1 MSPIEFENY
10 YAAYTGA
17 VGRIILDFMIDPIF
31 DIFSEGER
39 VDKRFDEYIFFRRF
53 IQLDPNK
60 FTQAEA
66 DFYKL
71 KKQSSEIS
79 NVIKAYQKDE
89 KFVLLKEFVEDP
101 EIQELLSISP
111 VLENLGRKAQEVNKL
126 RNKIISS
133 KTLSG
138 KEKLFKRD
146 QLEKQM
152 SIYFDQIMQ
161 SINEQ
166 DLKINDPFLPKIK
179 PLTGFF
185 DMLTGQKLED

>member
-1 MSPIEFENY
+1 MRNSLPDYGQYYPWGSKSITAAVESSPLWLKKSGLLMSPIEFENY

-89 KFVLLKEFVEDP
+89 KFVLLKEFVEKRKKL
-101 EIQELLSISP
+101 I
-111 VLENLGRKAQEVNKL
+111 NLG
-126 RNKIISS
+126 
-133 KTLSG
+133 
-138 KEKLFKRD
+138 
-146 QLEKQM
+146 
-152 SIYFDQIMQ
+152 
-161 SINEQ
+161 
-166 DLKINDPFLPKIK
+166 IK
-179 PLTGFF
+179 
-185 DMLTGQKLED
+185 

>member
-1 MSPIEFENY
+1 
-10 YAAYTGA
+10 
-17 VGRIILDFMIDPIF
+17 MIDPIF